1 MTNLAIQLL
10 VIGSLALSVV
20 PTSSSAARVLDK
32 NLGWP
37 GTTLTGAECKGLH
50 QGFGPFDYTNPT
62 YTVDG
67 RYTGHGSQASPL
79 RFVEGAH
86 FLPKTERLISGKSTV
101 DPMGDIDYTLR
112 AFPNHH
118 RALYAMVR
126 YYLRELPSDQR
137 DEPPS
142 KFSPFIN
149 SRPPPEC
156 YFQRARYFAP
166 DDGMV
171 PALFGLYL
179 HRRDD
184 LDGALAKY
192 KEAEDLLGP
201 YAEYYYNRGLLHFDR
216 GEYSEAQ
223 KYADKAYQMNY
234 QLPGLRRKLDRVK
247 RQESGKQT
255 G

>member
-1 MTNLAIQLL
+1 MTKFIALL
-10 VIGSLALSVV
+10 VCISALATLTMSV
-20 PTSSSAARVLDK
+20 PAHAARNLDK

-37 GTTLTGAECKGLH
+37 GTSLTGVQCKGKP
-50 QGFGPFDYTNPT
+50 QGFGPFDYTDKT
-62 YTVDG
+62 YSVDG
-67 RYTGHGSQASPL
+67 RYRGHGSDRSPL
-79 RFVEGAH
+79 SFVEGAH
-86 FLPKTERLISGKSTV
+86 FLRKTERLISGKATV

-126 YYLRELPSDQR
+126 YYLRELPHDRR
-137 DEPPS
+137 DEPPN
-142 KFSPFIN
+142 KFSPFIRN
-149 SRPPPEC
+149 RPPPEC

-166 DDGMV
+166 EDGMV

-179 HRRDD
+179 HRRND
-184 LDGALAKY
+184 LDGALTQY
-192 KEAEDLLGP
+192 QEAEKLIGP

-247 RQESGKQT
+247 QQASGKQT